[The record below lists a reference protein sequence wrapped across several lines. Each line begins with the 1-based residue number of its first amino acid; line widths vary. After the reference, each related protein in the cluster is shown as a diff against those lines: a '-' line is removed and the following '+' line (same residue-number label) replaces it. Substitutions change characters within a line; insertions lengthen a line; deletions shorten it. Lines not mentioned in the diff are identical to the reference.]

1 MRVLILMLCL
11 LITGCTAHLISIPEI
26 SVPSFSQYHDYK
38 AKHSAIVKAPNL
50 RALGYLKI

>member
-1 MRVLILMLCL
+1 MLCL

-26 SVPSFSQYHDYK
+26 SVPSFSQYNDYK

-50 RALGYLKI
+50 RALGDLKI